1 MNIIITGK
9 DLKATDAI
17 KDYVEKKLERI
28 EKYFEGEEIKVQVKI
43 KSEKGSQIAEMQVNV
58 KTYSIRAVTETKDL
72 YASIDKDID
81 ILEGQ
86 IRKMKTKKDKQ
97 NMTESIRG
105 KEELRQEEEKEI
117 EGEIVKTLYYDIKPL
132 TPEDA
137 KLKLEEK
144 PQDRFLTFINIETGK
159 VNVIYRMKDNKN
171 YGLVEPE
178 A

>member
-1 MNIIITGK
+1 MNITITGK

-17 KDYVEKKLERI
+17 KEYIEKKAERLV
-28 EKYFEGEEIKVQVKI
+28 KYFGDEFEVNATIKTDVKM
-43 KSEKGSQIAEMQVNV
+43 G
-58 KTYSIRAVTETKDL
+58 TDRFRAVTAHRNL

-117 EGEIVKTLYYDIKPL
+117 EGEILKTLYYDIKPL

-144 PQDRFLTFINIETGK
+144 PQDRFLTFINVETGK

>member
-1 MNIIITGK
+1 MNIKIVNK
-9 DLKATDAI
+9 DLQATEAI
-17 KDYVEKKLERI
+17 KDYISKKSERLI
-28 EKYFEGEEIKVQVKI
+28 KYFGEEFDVTATIKTEGGLQV
-43 KSEKGSQIAEMQVNV
+43 AEMEV
-58 KTYSIRAVTETKDL
+58 KTPTDRFRAVTAHRDL

-86 IRKMKTKKDKQ
+86 VRKMKTKKDQQ
-97 NMTESIRG
+97 NMTESIRN
-105 KEELRQEEEKEI
+105 KEMARDMEDHPMENEI
-117 EGEIVKTLYYDIKPL
+117 IKTLYYDIKPL
-132 TPEDA
+132 APEDA

-159 VNVIYRMKDNKN
+159 VNVIYRLKDNKN

>member
-1 MNIIITGK
+1 MNIKIVGK
-9 DLKATDAI
+9 DLKATEAI
-17 KDYVEKKLERI
+17 KDYIGKKSERLV
-28 EKYFEGEEIKVQVKI
+28 KYFGEEFDVTATIKTEGGMQV
-43 KSEKGSQIAEMQVNV
+43 AEMDV
-58 KTYSIRAVTETKDL
+58 KTPTDRFRAVTAHRDL

-86 IRKMKTKKDKQ
+86 VRKMKTKKDQQ
-97 NMTESIRG
+97 NMTESIRN
-105 KEELRQEEEKEI
+105 KEVAREVDDNPI
-117 EGEIVKTLYYDIKPL
+117 EGEIIKTLYYEIKPL
-132 TPEDA
+132 SPEDA

-159 VNVIYRMKDNKN
+159 VNVIYRLKDNKN